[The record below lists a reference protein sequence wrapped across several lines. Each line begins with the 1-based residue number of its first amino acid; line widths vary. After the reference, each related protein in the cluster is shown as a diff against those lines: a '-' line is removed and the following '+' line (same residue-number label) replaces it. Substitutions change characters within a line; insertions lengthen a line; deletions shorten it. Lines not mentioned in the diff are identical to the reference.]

1 MKLAWLLVLGALGL
15 FAQNPAQILPTTSNP
30 NGKTCNSQSMRLLT
44 PNGTI
49 YTCQNGHYAAVSGG
63 GGGSPGGSSGQ
74 VQYNNSGSFGGIT
87 GATTNGTAL
96 TLVAP
101 VLGTPASGNASNLT
115 FLPITLTTTGS
126 SGASTYTQATN
137 TLNIPQY
144 AAACPTCVTS
154 AASLT
159 NLSMMSGAGS
169 QGSKITNITTDA
181 GLNNLNLPGSIA
193 TGGAVDGSCDGTA
206 GCLILQQGTQP
217 SGQSAANG
225 IQHVAP
231 TSVTSYRVVEPGAA
245 ASGIPVWAN
254 SSSVVTE
261 SIQTLGTGVQT
272 ALGTAVSGSGAFC
285 LASGSSCAAAS
296 GGGIITYSG
305 LSLTLTGTLYF
316 PIGGG
321 GSSSGTEAN
330 VDVEAPSAATVTN
343 FYAQLSATPTTG
355 TIALTWRK
363 NGADT
368 AVTCTITSGAG
379 STCND
384 TTHSFSVA
392 QGDLIDIKTVS
403 SGSSVAFTL
412 VMATQFG
419 TSGSSGTVNTGSI
432 NQIGWYAA
440 NGTAI
445 SGLST
450 ANSGVLITSAG
461 GVPSIGTTLPNI
473 NLGTPTGG
481 VLSNATGLPVSTGI
495 SGLGT
500 GVATALATNVSGSG
514 AICLA
519 SGSACSGSS
528 PTAIAQPWWM
538 FGQGLSLGASQL
550 SFTVGATNR
559 VQCNRVTAPYP
570 GVIVSGISS
579 FVNVGSGH
587 MALGLFDSSGNL
599 LSNGTSATVNAPG
612 QAATVF
618 AFSPSVTLTG
628 GAVYSACYTSDSSGD
643 RFHATSSAYTSD
655 IGNNGLSSPNLNVFY
670 CANPSTGTTTISMP
684 STCGAQTTPGSG
696 NGVGYPAFQ
705 TQ

>member
-1 MKLAWLLVLGALGL
+1 MKRLLLLLACLSVPALAQVTYSPLLVGNPPGGAGAACNTQVVAYL
-15 FAQNPAQILPTTSNP
+15 AP
-30 NGKTCNSQSMRLLT
+30 NGS
-44 PNGTI
+44 I
-49 YTCQNGHYAAVSGG
+49 YTCVSSIWTASGG
-63 GGGSPGGSSGQ
+63 GGGSGTLTNVATSSP
-74 VQYNNSGSFGGIT
+74 IT
-87 GATTNGTAL
+87 GG
-96 TLVAP
+96 
-101 VLGTPASGNASNLT
+101 
-115 FLPITLTTTGS
+115 PITTTG
-126 SGASTYTQATN
+126 T
-137 TLNIPQY
+137 I
-144 AAACPTCVTS
+144 ACPTCVTS

-159 NLSMMSGAGS
+159 NLSMMSGAGL

-285 LASGSSCAAAS
+285 LASGSSCASAS
-296 GGGIITYSG
+296 GGGIVTYSG
-305 LSLTLTGTLYF
+305 PSLTLTGTLYF

-321 GSSSGTEAN
+321 GASSGTEAN
-330 VDVEAPSAATVTN
+330 VDVEAPSVATVTN

-419 TSGSSGTVNTGSI
+419 TTGSSGTVNTGSI

-450 ANSGVLITSAG
+450 ANSGVLITSSG

-473 NLGTPTGG
+473 NIGTPTGG
-481 VLSNATGLPVSTGI
+481 VLTNATGLPTAGLVNNAVTSAKMAVVNTYRQCDIPVGDTSGSAIASGQMGPQSRICFIPAAATIVEMDVNADAGTPNVIVGRNRAGSIVNVVS
-495 SGLGT
+495 
-500 GVATALATNVSGSG
+500 TALATAASGGIACSNTGGTTGLNGATTCSATLQNTGLNAGDYLELVSGTPG
-514 AICLA
+514 
-519 SGSACSGSS
+519 G
-528 PTAIAQPWWM
+528 TAK
-538 FGQGLSLGASQL
+538 F
-550 SFTVGATNR
+550 
-559 VQCNRVTAPYP
+559 
-570 GVIVSGISS
+570 
-579 FVNVGSGH
+579 FVAH
-587 MALGLFDSSGNL
+587 I
-599 LSNGTSATVNAPG
+599 TYTVN
-612 QAATVF
+612 
-618 AFSPSVTLTG
+618 
-628 GAVYSACYTSDSSGD
+628 
-643 RFHATSSAYTSD
+643 
-655 IGNNGLSSPNLNVFY
+655 
-670 CANPSTGTTTISMP
+670 
-684 STCGAQTTPGSG
+684 
-696 NGVGYPAFQ
+696 
-705 TQ
+705 